1 MEIINVL
8 RYQIPYYRHPFFPS
22 RETQNHPPTQTLA
35 RKLF

>member
-8 RYQIPYYRHPFFPS
+8 RYQIPYYRHPFLF
-22 RETQNHPPTQTLA
+22 RETQNHPPTTQTLA